1 MLFRSQ
7 RTFIVIALARCGI
20 AGIAGISGIA
30 AITMAGA
37 GCACAAEVYPSKPI
51 RIIIATTVGSGP
63 DILARQIGAKL
74 TDAWGQQIVIDPR
87 AGASGM
93 IGAEL
98 TANAAPDGYTLW
110 MATMSHVIATTMY
123 NRLLLARDF
132 APVTQVASTDRKS
145 TRLNSSHSQQSRMP
159 SSA

>member
-1 MLFRSQ
+1 M
-7 RTFIVIALARCGI
+7 
-20 AGIAGISGIA
+20 A
-30 AITMAGA
+30 AFVFAFA
-37 GCACAAEVYPSKPI
+37 HAHAAEAPYPAKPI

-74 TDAWGQQIVIDPR
+74 TQAWGQQVVIDPR

-98 TANAAPDGYTLW
+98 TANAAADGYTLW

-123 NRLLLARDF
+123 QRLLLARDLRR
-132 APVTQVASTDRKS
+132 SHKS
-145 TRLNSSHSQQSRMP
+145 PRRRM
-159 SSA
+159 